1 MSLHRSRS
9 SRSNDAEQVLCL
21 TASRLNQTRSPKV
34 RSMHRWKCPPRAS
47 TQKMLSATLPTLDS
61 EFSRILQQVDEI
73 LNALKSEAPQ
83 SQTPSNAQQLAVW
96 CAIKEILLEKELH
109 SLAFTDDLTGL
120 HNRRGFLALTRHQLK
135 LARRNAQGLLLFFC
149 DVDHLKEINDSYGHR
164 EGDLALIRV
173 GHALQQT
180 FRESDILG
188 RLCGDEF
195 GVLALEASSA
205 NKETILHRLEKSLD
219 KSNVNQPGYKLSLSV
234 GVSRF
239 DPKSSILLDE
249 LLVQADRAMYEQKRS
264 GRDNR
269 RCRAALPGGSF

>member
-1 MSLHRSRS
+1 MR
-9 SRSNDAEQVLCL
+9 
-21 TASRLNQTRSPKV
+21 
-34 RSMHRWKCPPRAS
+34 RWKCPPKAS
-47 TQKMLSATLPTLDS
+47 SQKMLSATLPTLDS

-73 LNALKSEAPQ
+73 LNVLKSETPHN
-83 SQTPSNAQQLAVW
+83 QTLSNAQHLAVW
-96 CAIKEILLEKELH
+96 CAIKESLLERELR

-120 HNRRGFLALTRHQLK
+120 HNRRGFLALAGHQLK

-180 FRESDILG
+180 FRDSDILG
-188 RLCGDEF
+188 RLGGDEF

-205 NKETILHRLEKSLD
+205 NQEVILHRLKKSIER
-219 KSNVNQPGYKLSLSV
+219 SNVNEPGYKLSLSV

-239 DPKSSILLDE
+239 DPKTSISLDE

-264 GRDNR
+264 SRDNK

>member
-9 SRSNDAEQVLCL
+9 SDPERVRYL
-21 TASRLNQTRSPKV
+21 TASLLNQTRGPKV
-34 RSMHRWKCPPRAS
+34 PAMRRWKCPP
-47 TQKMLSATLPTLDS
+47 ATLPTLDS

-83 SQTPSNAQQLAVW
+83 SRTLSNAQQLGVW
-96 CAIKEILLEKELH
+96 CAIKEILLERELR

-120 HNRRGFLALTRHQLK
+120 HNRRGFLALAGHQLK

-164 EGDLALIRV
+164 EGDLALMRV

-180 FRESDILG
+180 FRDSDILG

-205 NKETILHRLEKSLD
+205 NQEMILHRLEKSIE
-219 KSNVNQPGYKLSLSV
+219 KSNVNEPGYKLSLSV

-239 DPKSSILLDE
+239 DPNSSISLDE
-249 LLVQADRAMYEQKRS
+249 LLVQADRAMYERKRS
-264 GRDNR
+264 SRNNT
-269 RCRAALPGGSF
+269 RCAALPGGSF